1 MSNNY
6 INIEAVYRITT
17 PMFCGG
23 ADQNTAELRLPSFKG
38 ALRFWWRSMMWGKV
52 KDVEKLQA
60 KEAALF
66 GSSDQG
72 VGQSKV
78 RMQLLP
84 EDLESVGKG
93 GVFAGGRLKGA
104 QYLGYGVMNH
114 RGILSR
120 SMIPGGPFTVRLKL
134 GPKLETEQSD
144 EVRNALILLGT
155 VGGLGSKSRKGFGSL
170 TLTSLKTDG
179 ELHELDSDPIIRIR
193 KLFKDEELTTEQP
206 EWTAWSNKSRLL
218 TVENDGNAGSNGALV
233 LLDELGREQV
243 HFRSWGSKKNG
254 AKEHTVLG
262 GKSEKNFEEDH
273 NLLYK
278 KPTSI
283 KHPKRIV
290 FGLPHSSV
298 EPVDKNKVSSRRA
311 SPLFIHIHQVDED
324 SQPVGVIVFLPSRFL
339 PEDTQI
345 KSFHNKVVPLN
356 TSEDFWNPIHGY
368 LDRLVGKDGATKKKT
383 DLLDAKEVKLV

>member
-179 ELHELDSDPIIRIR
+179 ELHELDSDPIWPVSGCLYLLPVQCTFSIQ
-193 KLFKDEELTTEQP
+193 LQQSSAMQHAMPVT
-206 EWTAWSNKSRLL
+206 KS
-218 TVENDGNAGSNGALV
+218 
-233 LLDELGREQV
+233 
-243 HFRSWGSKKNG
+243 
-254 AKEHTVLG
+254 
-262 GKSEKNFEEDH
+262 
-273 NLLYK
+273 
-278 KPTSI
+278 
-283 KHPKRIV
+283 
-290 FGLPHSSV
+290 LPHFQHLLLSQTTTQNDSV
-298 EPVDKNKVSSRRA
+298 CLQQQFALK
-311 SPLFIHIHQVDED
+311 
-324 SQPVGVIVFLPSRFL
+324 
-339 PEDTQI
+339 
-345 KSFHNKVVPLN
+345 
-356 TSEDFWNPIHGY
+356 
-368 LDRLVGKDGATKKKT
+368 
-383 DLLDAKEVKLV
+383 